1 MQVQASNILLGCA
14 IGMVGSIV
22 GMLAFLFLSKR
33 RKAAR
38 QRDSLHTTEEGLAK
52 AEKATETPAE
62 FLPPVR
68 PRTPTQLPCAS
79 PPRRKP
85 VPTRAP
91 PTLDIPPLS
100 DPTLSKCRSLARNL
114 KATIEQL
121 NASPLQSP
129 RPSPLPSPLPSA
141 LPSPLPSALPSPLPT
156 GTSSTFPE
164 SIHTEFRFDFEL
176 PKIDTEIDRTPMS
189 LIVEELRDGRGSL
202 VVIAQTNE
210 PSVPNSGRAVS
221 TGTAVER
228 PYLTPPL
235 PLPLPSAIYAASSP
249 RSSQASYTIDRGFQ

>member
-1 MQVQASNILLGCA
+1 
-14 IGMVGSIV
+14 
-22 GMLAFLFLSKR
+22 MLAFLLLSKR

-38 QRDSLHTTEEGLAK
+38 QQDSLHTAEEGLAK

-62 FLPPVR
+62 FLPPAR

-91 PTLDIPPLS
+91 PTLDVPPLG
-100 DPTLSKCRSLARNL
+100 DPTLSKCRSLARTL
-114 KATIEQL
+114 KTTIEQL
-121 NASPLQSP
+121 NVSPLQSP
-129 RPSPLPSPLPSA
+129 RPSPLPSPLPTA
-141 LPSPLPSALPSPLPT
+141 
-156 GTSSTFPE
+156 TSSTFPE

-176 PKIDTEIDRTPMS
+176 PKIDTEIDRSPMS

-202 VVIAQTNE
+202 IVVAQTNE

-221 TGTAVER
+221 TGTAMER